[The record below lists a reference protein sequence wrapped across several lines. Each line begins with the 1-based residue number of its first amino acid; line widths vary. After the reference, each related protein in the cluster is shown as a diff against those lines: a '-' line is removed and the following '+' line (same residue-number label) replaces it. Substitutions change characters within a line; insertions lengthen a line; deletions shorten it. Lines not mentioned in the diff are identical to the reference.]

1 MGHISTTVMKAEVE
15 SMSAESTTARNLRK
29 AVALVRWVDL
39 QSDYCLEDEPDC
51 EEAETVQLS
60 RHKGWIKR
68 FEEFRKHL
76 LREMTAVG
84 DDTLHGHNAATLQTL
99 DQILDFERKEVE
111 LLEVLAADSDG
122 VTLRSGKRAQ
132 SRTKSKAAA
141 KRGKTVTP

>member
-1 MGHISTTVMKAEVE
+1 MG
-15 SMSAESTTARNLRK
+15 
-29 AVALVRWVDL
+29 
-39 QSDYCLEDEPDC
+39 DC
-51 EEAETVQLS
+51 EEAETVQIS

-76 LREMTAVG
+76 LHEMTAVG
-84 DDTLHGHNAATLQTL
+84 DDTLHGNNAATLQTL

-141 KRGKTVTP
+141 KRGKTVTPAIGKRGRRAASAPFKVQEARSTNFRSPAFSSV